1 MKLAKL
7 KQKTKPNTENITK
20 LKDFQDQVIGP
31 GRVPDYPG
39 TRPES
44 LLPEA
49 TRTRKLGP
57 RATRARPDT
66 RNCYPRV
73 PDLMKFS
80 LT

>member
-1 MKLAKL
+1 MVLPWHSREQYTL
-7 KQKTKPNTENITK
+7 
-20 LKDFQDQVIGP
+20 GP

-57 RATRARPDT
+57 RATRARLDT
-66 RNCYPRV
+66 RSCYPRV
-73 PDLMKFS
+73 PDLMNFS